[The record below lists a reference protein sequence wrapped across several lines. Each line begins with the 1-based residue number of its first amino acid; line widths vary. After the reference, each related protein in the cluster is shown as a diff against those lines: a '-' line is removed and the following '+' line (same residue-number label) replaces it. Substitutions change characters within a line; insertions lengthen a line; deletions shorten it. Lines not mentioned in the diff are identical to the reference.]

1 MPESLTV
8 TKATR
13 MRTVVLIGVVA
24 ALCFSVGEGLRLLPL
39 PYTPSGPVKPGDS
52 RAGASGYDAIMQSQL
67 RPGSLGLP
75 PRAQKDLR
83 HKQTH
88 YAPSSGCA
96 LPLPRHVLSR
106 PCAQRRA
113 GRALTASARVP
124 AGRAPPRTA

>member
-1 MPESLTV
+1 
-8 TKATR
+8 

-39 PYTPSGPVKPGDS
+39 PYTPCGPAGPADS
-52 RAGASGYDAIMQSQL
+52 RAGVSGHDAISQGQF

-88 YAPSSGCA
+88 YAPSTGCA
-96 LPLPRHVLSR
+96 LPLPHQVLSR
-106 PCAQRRA
+106 PCARRRA
-113 GRALTASARVP
+113 GRALSASVRVP
-124 AGRAPPRTA
+124 PGRAPPLTA